1 MGMKRKIFLLMILAL
16 VFAALPQ
23 PGYAQSALPKIS
35 IGLEQSDDPNALMPT
50 IQILI
55 MITVLSLAP
64 SIIIMMTS
72 FTRLVVVFHFLRQ
85 SLSTQTVPSNQIL
98 VGLALFLTF
107 YIMQPVIVQINNNAL
122 QPYLNKEIS
131 QQEMFKRAS
140 VPLKKFMLKQTSEK
154 DLRLF
159 VNLKGGEKPRTPEE
173 VELTTLIPAFII
185 SELTTAFKIGFL
197 LYLPMLLIDIVVGSV
212 LLSMG
217 MMMLPPIMISMP
229 FKILLF
235 VLVDGWYLLVE
246 SLVRGF

>member
-1 MGMKRKIFLLMILAL
+1 MINKQTKWLLGVLLLGLFLL
-16 VFAALPQ
+16 PQ
-23 PGYAQSALPKIS
+23 FVQAQSALPKVS
-35 IGLEQSDDPNALMPT
+35 IGLEKSSNPDDLVPT
-50 IQILI
+50 IQILF

-107 YIMQPVIVQINNNAL
+107 FIMKPVITQINNNAL

-131 QQEMFKRAS
+131 QQEMFKRAAE
-140 VPLKKFMLKQTSEK
+140 PLKKFMLKQTSEK

-159 VNLKGGEKPRTPEE
+159 VNLKGGPKPKTPAD

-246 SLVRGF
+246 SLIRGF